1 MFFNN
6 NIKKNDLNNMKKYYV
21 IIIVSFLFLVCLS
34 LIYKNDTKELKLTK
48 NMFGCDIPST
58 KGEVKLIIDKT
69 TYMPYLEKKLFV
81 GVNHPL
87 GRYFTFYKIVTPS
100 KKTLWL
106 CPELR
111 IMKTANGATRIRSV
125 KQKLPWRWWVFGF
138 SILLLLLPCAA
149 YPYLSRKRPDILHKF
164 DSIKD
169 WCNISVILGVCC
181 LSLIILLIYS
191 DNIITSASDDPGYF
205 KTAID
210 ILNLDF
216 KGPWS
221 FTIGLG
227 IWYMPFII
235 FLNAKTFYDIALPF
249 ATFCGFI
256 VMPLTMIF
264 IYFIIKKLA
273 ASRTKALVAVLFLA
287 LFPFFYHHIQD
298 WNVHYFKSFF
308 AFPPVHFNK
317 CFYNIILIRGY
328 NCMSDTSSN
337 FLLMLSAMLILY
349 LPARLRFV
357 TLISFVYG
365 FACLVRINNIFFAP
379 LLAWLFWMRF
389 SEKNIE
395 LKYLLKAAFIASLIS
410 LITFLPQFI
419 INYVQFD
426 SFSTFPYV
434 MHNVEVSRGFKWSML
449 DTGIT
454 FMGGANFA
462 IWAAG
467 LSGMLFIRDR
477 KLRNTLILWAVPV
490 ILFFFGYPFV
500 FCDAR
505 RFILSSFGAMFAAF
519 VCVEVWGDMSL
530 KKRIASFV
538 IIGTGLLFFTPAR
551 YVDTGQLPFSLQH
564 YTWGVTL
571 IMVVSI
577 LTPLATIALV
587 WYLHQQERAMFFV
600 ICFGILYYAGS
611 VYLLAAVM
619 VLVLLWALYDWGVE
633 IYKSKI
639 FRQNVQ

>member
-1 MFFNN
+1 
-6 NIKKNDLNNMKKYYV
+6 MKKYYV
-21 IIIVSFLFLVCLS
+21 LIAVALLGLLCLT
-34 LIYKNDTKELKLTK
+34 LMYGNDKKELKLTK
-48 NMFGCDIPST
+48 NMFGCNIPST
-58 KGEVKLIIDKT
+58 KGRVRLIIKKT
-69 TYMPYLEKKLFV
+69 TYVPYLEKKLFV
-81 GVNHPL
+81 EVKHPL
-87 GRYFTFYKIVTPS
+87 GRYFIFYKIAAS
-100 KKTLWL
+100 NKKTYWV

-111 IMKTANGATRIRSV
+111 IKKTAKGVARIRFV
-125 KQKLPWRWWVFGF
+125 KRNPPWRWWVLAL
-138 SILLLLLPCAA
+138 SILMLSAPCAA

-169 WCNISVILGVCC
+169 WCNISAILGVCC

-191 DNIITSASDDPGYF
+191 DNIMTSASDDPGYF
-205 KTAID
+205 KTAIET
-210 ILNLDF
+210 LNWNF

-249 ATFCGFI
+249 AAFCGFI
-256 VMPLTMIF
+256 VMPATMIF
-264 IYFIIKKLA
+264 IYFIIKKLT

-287 LFPFFYHHIQD
+287 LFPFFYHYIQN
-298 WNVHYFKSFF
+298 WNARYFKAFF
-308 AFPPVHFNK
+308 AFPPAFFNN

-328 NCMSDTSSN
+328 NCMSDTPSH

-357 TLISFVYG
+357 ALISFIYG

-379 LLAWLFWMRF
+379 LLGWLFWMRF
-389 SEKNIE
+389 SEKNVE
-395 LKYLLKAAFIASLIS
+395 LKYLLKAAVIASLIS
-410 LITFLPQFI
+410 LITFLPQLI

-426 SFSTFPYV
+426 SFSTFPYI
-434 MHNVEVSRGFKWSML
+434 MHNNESSRGFKWSML

-490 ILFFFGYPFV
+490 ILFFFGYPCV

-519 VCVEVWGDMSL
+519 VCIEAWDDMSL
-530 KKRIASFV
+530 KQKMTSFFV
-538 IIGTGLLFFTPAR
+538 IGSGILFVTPPIYCDA
-551 YVDTGQLPFSLQH
+551 GNLPFELEH
-564 YTWGVTL
+564 YSWGVYFIN
-571 IMVVSI
+571 IMSVFA
-577 LTPLATIALV
+577 PLATIALI
-587 WYLHQQERAMFFV
+587 WYLRHQKRTMFFL
-600 ICFGILYYAGS
+600 IGFGILYYAGS
-611 VYLLAAVM
+611 VYLLAIVM
-619 VLVLLWALYDWGVE
+619 VLVLIRALYDWAVE
-633 IYKSKI
+633 LYNSEIFSKNT
-639 FRQNVQ
+639 Q